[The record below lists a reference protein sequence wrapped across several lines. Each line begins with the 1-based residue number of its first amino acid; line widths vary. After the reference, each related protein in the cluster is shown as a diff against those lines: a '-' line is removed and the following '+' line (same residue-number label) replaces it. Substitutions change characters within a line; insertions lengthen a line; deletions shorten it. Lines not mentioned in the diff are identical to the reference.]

1 MNYVGIFQGGGVKAI
16 AHLGAIK
23 ALEERGFRCVKAAG
37 SSAGAIV
44 ASLLIVGYN
53 ADELKEIIM
62 NLDITKMKER
72 DNIIKVVK
80 GLGLYSSSPLEEYLN
95 SLYKNKDKQIY
106 RDLFDGID

>member
-1 MNYVGIFQGGGVKAI
+1 MHKLNWGECMNYIGIFQGGGVKAI

-62 NLDITKMKER
+62 NTFQKLR
-72 DNIIKVVK
+72 C
-80 GLGLYSSSPLEEYLN
+80 
-95 SLYKNKDKQIY
+95 
-106 RDLFDGID
+106 

>member
-1 MNYVGIFQGGGVKAI
+1 MNYIGIFQGGGVKAI
-16 AHLGAIK
+16 GHLGAIK

-53 ADELKEIIM
+53 ADELKDIIM

-72 DNIIKVVK
+72 EKLISMVIGEIVK
-80 GLGLYSSSPLEEYLN
+80 
-95 SLYKNKDKQIY
+95 KK
-106 RDLFDGID
+106 

>member
-62 NLDITKMKER
+62 KNGDSVYLAQKRAAAIRKELR
-72 DNIIKVVK
+72 SQSGKI
-80 GLGLYSSSPLEEYLN
+80 LL
-95 SLYKNKDKQIY
+95 
-106 RDLFDGID
+106 